1 MGDSYRPNA
10 KRRRGAHDFR
20 DDGDDRYPPTDR
32 YARDYSPPRNYN
44 DNYDTYSRA
53 ESGYSFRGA
62 ADNTRPPQRADFSFR
77 APGDPSAPRF
87 PDAQPPT
94 RAPASRPQPKGPKRG
109 GNDRPKNANNR
120 GGYRK
125 FVPKPAHQRAI
136 LQYTDR
142 ETTPEQLVGMNNDN
156 QPKFAEVISSDEE
169 DSGNASDAEAAE
181 DGPPRKRAKANEQA
195 CEPARPKWSNPDP
208 YSAAP
213 PTDLGLQPKKDIV
226 QSIRKAKLEAAQKA
240 SSTNAIKENAD
251 FISFDMDD
259 DQNDHDTS
267 EGNDDDL
274 VDAPLDDIPPP
285 PPLDD
290 IPPPPPLD
298 DIPPPP
304 PPDDLIMP
312 TDQELMSNYVGGKG
326 KRKRGAEQQQRFSAG
341 HIVDDWLTSD
351 SDPTPWAPSSGY
363 DFATNVGLHL
373 HREIL
378 DFVDYVSPRDYEQ
391 NCREDL
397 VKRIDYFI
405 SGFKGGGSQI
415 RVTPFG
421 SYASGLY
428 LPDADMDLV
437 ATSSQYT
444 HNGTKVFCQKK
455 TQMHR
460 LSNQIRKAGLAKDD
474 LVVTLPNTK
483 VPIIKFADRRTNI
496 KVDISFEND
505 SGLTTIPTLL
515 AWKQQ
520 FPEMSVL
527 VVIIKQFLAMRGL
540 NEVHSGGI
548 GGFTIVCLVV
558 SMLQL
563 KPDLQARSQPSYGE
577 LLLDFF
583 DLYGNK
589 FDIRTTGI
597 RMNPPGYFTKTQNM
611 GIKINMNRL
620 TILGPDRPESDIS
633 GGSAKIDDVLQC
645 FRGAFSMIQHELD
658 QLRKGSGNS
667 TRSVLGCILGGNYN
681 SFEDLRDDLY
691 ELNKQ
696 VSESPRSSTPPPKP
710 SPSPPPPPPKHQV
723 APRAAG
729 LDPFFDRPANFRKG
743 PPPPGSRGYQ
753 QTAPP
758 PPPPA
763 QYYNSYAPPPPPA
776 ARTSYYRDYTQ
787 PPPPPGYP
795 PQHPLP
801 ARPPPPTG
809 YGAHY
814 GYMMSGD
821 WTVPPVAQA
830 SSKAKKPKKSK
841 AKKNAASSSAAGAST
856 QSTAGN
862 GPSASKIEKRKQKKQ
877 KKQKKSEAREK
888 AKKES
893 KA

>member
-1 MGDSYRPNA
+1 IDFSTSIPTSHRHLHFVTRSRSLGGLLLFIFGVQGVAVHQAATTQHSYAPLVPLLPNNINAEDSKATAMGDSYRPNA
-10 KRRRGAHDFR
+10 KRRRGAHDDR
-20 DDGDDRYPPTDR
+20 DDRDKRDDRYPPPDR
-32 YARDYSPPRNYN
+32 YARDNSPPRNYN
-44 DNYDTYSRA
+44 DNHDTYPRA

-77 APGDPSAPRF
+77 AHGGSSAPSF
-87 PDAQPPT
+87 PNAQPPR
-94 RAPASRPQPKGPKRG
+94 RAPASRQPSKGSKRG

-136 LQYTDR
+136 LQYTER
-142 ETTPEQLVGMNNDN
+142 ETTPEQLVGMNNDD

-169 DSGNASDAEAAE
+169 NSGDGSDAEAGE
-181 DGPPRKRAKANEQA
+181 EGPSRKRVKADEQA
-195 CEPARPKWSNPDP
+195 SEAARPKWSNPDP

-226 QSIRKAKLEAAQKA
+226 QSIRKAKVEAAQKA

-259 DQNDHDTS
+259 DQDDDDSS

-274 VDAPLDDIPPP
+274 VGA
-285 PPLDD
+285 
-290 IPPPPPLD
+290 PLD

-312 TDQELMSNYVGGKG
+312 TDQELMLNYVGGKN
-326 KRKRGAEQQQRFSAG
+326 KRKRGAEQQQRLSAG
-341 HIVDDWLTSD
+341 HIIDDWLISD

-363 DFATNVGLHL
+363 DFAANVGLHL

-397 VKRIDYFI
+397 VKRVDYFI
-405 SGFKGGGSQI
+405 SGFRGRGSQI
-415 RVTPFG
+415 CVQPFG

-437 ATSSQYT
+437 ATSSQYMR
-444 HNGTKVFCQKK
+444 NGTKVFCQTKS
-455 TQMHR
+455 QMYK
-460 LSNQIRKAGLAKDD
+460 LSSEIRKTGLAKNNN
-474 LVVTLPNTK
+474 VVTLVNTK
-483 VPIIKFADRRTNI
+483 VPIIKFVDRRTNI

-520 FPEMSVL
+520 FPEMPVL
-527 VVIIKQFLAMRGL
+527 VAIIKQFLAMRGL

-548 GGFTIVCLVV
+548 GGFTIICLVV

-589 FDIRTTGI
+589 LDIRTTGI
-597 RMNPPGYFTKTQNM
+597 RMNPPGYFNKSQNM
-611 GIKINMNRL
+611 GIQINMNRL
-620 TILGPDRPESDIS
+620 TIIDPDRPENDIS
-633 GGSAKIDDVLQC
+633 GGSAKIDNVLQC

-667 TRSVLGCILGGNYN
+667 TRSVLGCILGGNYS
-681 SFEDLRDDLY
+681 SFEYLRDDLHD
-691 ELNKQ
+691 LNKQ
-696 VSESPRSSTPPPKP
+696 VSRSSWPSRPSPTP
-710 SPSPPPPPPKHQV
+710 SPSPPPSPAFAPPPAKTASPPKRQV

-743 PPPPGSRGYQ
+743 PPPPVSKKTLTVNIPRGDLTQ
-753 QTAPP
+753 GLCSTAPMSAT
-758 PPPPA
+758 PA
-763 QYYNSYAPPPPPA
+763 
-776 ARTSYYRDYTQ
+776 
-787 PPPPPGYP
+787 
-795 PQHPLP
+795 
-801 ARPPPPTG
+801 
-809 YGAHY
+809 
-814 GYMMSGD
+814 SGD
-821 WTVPPVAQA
+821 
-830 SSKAKKPKKSK
+830 
-841 AKKNAASSSAAGAST
+841 
-856 QSTAGN
+856 
-862 GPSASKIEKRKQKKQ
+862 EM
-877 KKQKKSEAREK
+877 EA
-888 AKKES
+888 
-893 KA
+893 

>member
-10 KRRRGAHDFR
+10 KRRRGGHDFR
-20 DDGDDRYPPTDR
+20 DDRDDRYPPPDR

-44 DNYDTYSRA
+44 DNYDTYPRA

-77 APGDPSAPRF
+77 APGDSSAPSF
-87 PDAQPPT
+87 PNAQPPP
-94 RAPASRPQPKGPKRG
+94 RAPASRPPPKGPKRG

-142 ETTPEQLVGMNNDN
+142 ETTPEQLVGMNSDS

-169 DSGNASDAEAAE
+169 DSDDASDAEAGE
-181 DGPPRKRAKANEQA
+181 DGPSRKRAKADEQGS
-195 CEPARPKWSNPDP
+195 EPVRPKWSNPDP
-208 YSAAP
+208 YSVAP

-226 QSIRKAKLEAAQKA
+226 QSIRKAKVEAAQKA

-259 DQNDHDTS
+259 DKDDDDSS

-274 VDAPLDDIPPP
+274 VGA
-285 PPLDD
+285 
-290 IPPPPPLD
+290 PLD

-312 TDQELMSNYVGGKG
+312 TDQELMSNFVGGNN
-326 KRKRGAEQQQRFSAG
+326 KRKRGAEQQQRFFAG

-351 SDPTPWAPSSGY
+351 SDPTPWAPTSGY
-363 DFATNVGLHL
+363 DFAANVGLHL

-378 DFVDYVSPRDYEQ
+378 DFMDYVSPRDYEQ

-397 VKRIDYFI
+397 VNRIDYFV
-405 SGFKGGGSQI
+405 SGFRAGGSQI
-415 RVTPFG
+415 RVQPFG

-437 ATSSQYT
+437 ATSNEYMR
-444 HNGTKVFCQKK
+444 NGTKVFCQNQK
-455 TQMHR
+455 QMYR
-460 LSNQIRKAGLAKDD
+460 LSGEIRKTGMAKNNN
-474 LVVTLPNTK
+474 VVTLVRTR
-483 VPIIKFADRRTNI
+483 VPIIKFVDSRTNI

-505 SGLTTIPTLL
+505 SGLNTIPTLL

-520 FPEMSVL
+520 FPEMPVL
-527 VVIIKQFLAMRGL
+527 VAIIKQFLAMRGL
-540 NEVHSGGI
+540 NEVHTGGI
-548 GGFTIVCLVV
+548 GGFTIICLVV

-589 FDIRTTGI
+589 FDIKTTGI
-597 RMNPPGYFTKTQNM
+597 KMKPPGYFTKTKNM
-611 GIKINMNRL
+611 GIKINMDRL
-620 TILGPDRPESDIS
+620 TIIDPDKPENDIS
-633 GGSAKIDDVLQC
+633 GGSAKIDQVLQC

-667 TRSVLGCILGGNYN
+667 TRSVLGCILGGNYS
-681 SFEDLRDDLY
+681 SFEDLRDDLHA
-691 ELNKQ
+691 LNQQ
-696 VSESPRSSTPPPKP
+696 VSRPPRSPTPSPTPAFIPPPAKTAA
-710 SPSPPPPPPKHQV
+710 PPKRLV
-723 APRAAG
+723 APRAAD
-729 LDPFFDRPANFRKG
+729 LDPVFERPLAFRKG
-743 PPPPGSRGYQ
+743 PPAPVSKKKLTVNIPRGDLAQ
-753 QTAPP
+753 GLCSTAPMSAT
-758 PPPPA
+758 PA
-763 QYYNSYAPPPPPA
+763 
-776 ARTSYYRDYTQ
+776 
-787 PPPPPGYP
+787 
-795 PQHPLP
+795 
-801 ARPPPPTG
+801 
-809 YGAHY
+809 
-814 GYMMSGD
+814 SGD
-821 WTVPPVAQA
+821 
-830 SSKAKKPKKSK
+830 
-841 AKKNAASSSAAGAST
+841 
-856 QSTAGN
+856 
-862 GPSASKIEKRKQKKQ
+862 EM
-877 KKQKKSEAREK
+877 ED
-888 AKKES
+888 
-893 KA
+893 